1 MKTWTQ
7 AIVFAF
13 FGLSIIGVVAAGQDP
28 SLLPATPT
36 DPYAAEAQQLRRAL
50 FESDNEVVRL
60 RTELSSC
67 HAIADSNELSHEAND
82 LLLRCAAIYGAKCTW
97 DDKQHVVVK
106 PGPPKEPLK

>member
-1 MKTWTQ
+1 MKTLRLV
-7 AIVFAF
+7 ALGVALFAA
-13 FGLSIIGVVAAGQDP
+13 SVAARQD
-28 SLLPATPT
+28 LLPATPA
-36 DPYAAEAQQLRRAL
+36 DPYVAQIDQLKRAL